1 MALADQSL
9 IRSIE
14 GDPPRFV
21 MLDTIREFAAEMLAT
36 RDDGEAV
43 RERHSRWY
51 LALAESI
58 APRLAG
64 AEQRSLLGQLE
75 REHDNIR
82 AVLDLAAAAGD
93 GHTAIRL
100 AFAMWRFWQKRG
112 HLNEARRRLEAYAA
126 APWSRDDPVLRARL
140 MEALGGVLWWQAD
153 IAAMGTAYREAVE
166 LWRAI
171 GDKAEIANALYNY
184 AFSFSVG
191 ANPRQDPT
199 AADPEGEGTRAL
211 DEALALYRDV
221 GDIRGQA
228 NVLWGMGN
236 RTYFLLTG
244 DGGEANFL
252 EALELFRQVGD
263 VTMEAWSLHMVGS
276 ALLRRLDRAD
286 ESLTYLRHALR
297 HFHEASD
304 AAGISLL
311 FDDLSSQ
318 AVADGD
324 LPRAARLRGA
334 GRRLATVTGT
344 QLAEFVNEQYDF
356 IVRPQVVKV
365 LPPDELERYG
375 AEGAAMSLD
384 EAVAYALDVPLDE
397 LGAHAHEPA

>member
-1 MALADQSL
+1 
-9 IRSIE
+9 
-14 GDPPRFV
+14 
-21 MLDTIREFAAEMLAT
+21 
-36 RDDGEAV
+36 
-43 RERHSRWY
+43 
-51 LALAESI
+51 
-58 APRLAG
+58 
-64 AEQRSLLGQLE
+64 
-75 REHDNIR
+75 
-82 AVLDLAAAAGD
+82 
-93 GHTAIRL
+93 
-100 AFAMWRFWQKRG
+100 
-112 HLNEARRRLEAYAA
+112 
-126 APWSRDDPVLRARL
+126 

-153 IAAMGTAYREAVE
+153 IPAMAAAYREAVGI
-166 LWRAI
+166 WRAI
-171 GDKAEIANALYNY
+171 GDKGEIANALYNY
-184 AFSFSVG
+184 AFSFSVAADPG
-191 ANPRQDPT
+191 KDPT
-199 AADPEGEGTRAL
+199 TADPEGEGRRAL
-211 DEALALYRDV
+211 EEALALYREV

-276 ALLRRLDRAD
+276 ALLRRPDRAD
-286 ESLTYLRHALR
+286 DSRTYLRHALR

-311 FDDLSSQ
+311 LDDLSSQ

-344 QLAEFVNEQYDF
+344 QLAGFVNEQYDF

-365 LPPDELERYG
+365 LPPGELERYG

-384 EAVAYALDVPLDE
+384 EAVAYALDVPIEE
-397 LGAHAHEPA
+397 LGTHAHGPG